1 MPHAL
6 IVEDDPNSLSGL
18 TALLAA
24 DGFTVDTATSL
35 AEARAALARTI
46 PDVVLVDLN
55 LPDGSGFDLLQ
66 HLPQPQQ
73 PNGGLPVIVLTGNA
87 TVESAI
93 EGLRHGIWDYLL
105 KPVNIPRL
113 RSLLARIPRPY
124 ELIEEVQS
132 LRTTLRRLG
141 RFGPLIGRSDA
152 IQHTYDMIER
162 NARSEAAVLLWGEAD
177 TGKEAAARAL
187 HDLSRRRKGPF
198 IKFDCRAALQL
209 PRVLELGSIV
219 IESML
224 FGRERGTY
232 GGAERREPGLFEQAS
247 GGTLLLKDITSLP
260 LSIQEALLR
269 ALDSQ
274 SFMRIGGSAEIATD
288 FRLIATSRRP
298 AREALDNGTLR
309 EDLWLRLD
317 AASIA
322 LPPLRERDDDMLQI
336 AESFVDDLNRE
347 ARQAGLGAV
356 DKRIA
361 PDFVRE
367 CLAYEWPGNVRE
379 LRERVRLAYEAS
391 GDFIETLR
399 ANDGVFVP
407 GAALNGSSVQVRV
420 GTPLSDVEDL
430 LIRATLDAVGGT
442 RHRAAALLGISPKT
456 LYNKLQRMKM
466 N

>member
-24 DGFTVDTATSL
+24 DDFTVDTATSL

-93 EGLRHGIWDYLL
+93 EGLRHGIWDYPL

-162 NARSEAAVLLWGEAD
+162 NARSEAAVLLWGEAG

-187 HDLSRRRKGPF
+187 HDLSRRRKDPF
-198 IKFDCRAALQL
+198 IKFDCRAC
-209 PRVLELGSIV
+209 SN
-219 IESML
+219 S
-224 FGRERGTY
+224 
-232 GGAERREPGLFEQAS
+232 
-247 GGTLLLKDITSLP
+247 
-260 LSIQEALLR
+260 
-269 ALDSQ
+269 
-274 SFMRIGGSAEIATD
+274 
-288 FRLIATSRRP
+288 
-298 AREALDNGTLR
+298 
-309 EDLWLRLD
+309 
-317 AASIA
+317 AAS
-322 LPPLRERDDDMLQI
+322 
-336 AESFVDDLNRE
+336 
-347 ARQAGLGAV
+347 
-356 DKRIA
+356 
-361 PDFVRE
+361 
-367 CLAYEWPGNVRE
+367 
-379 LRERVRLAYEAS
+379 
-391 GDFIETLR
+391 
-399 ANDGVFVP
+399 
-407 GAALNGSSVQVRV
+407 
-420 GTPLSDVEDL
+420 
-430 LIRATLDAVGGT
+430 
-442 RHRAAALLGISPKT
+442 
-456 LYNKLQRMKM
+456 
-466 N
+466 